1 MALLPVFG
9 TLFDRFIK
17 ASILPLVCL
26 CLPSAS
32 HEVLA
37 SSVTVSRDRHNV
49 EVLQTSPIGALRNL
63 THPSGGNV
71 LAAAQDYASL
81 LKIMSAHWVATSGGS
96 ACSLARQAYRALE
109 SEHEVQ
115 FRFLF
120 TCEEGDQPIRLSAS
134 WVEMMPPSHFI
145 LLDAVKK
152 NRSVQAIIEERPAT
166 IVVPGS

>member
-1 MALLPVFG
+1 MLIAMTRFGSALNLNIHFHI
-9 TLFDRFIK
+9 LFLDGVYVYRDNRPPRFKRVK
-17 ASILPLVCL
+17 AP
-26 CLPSAS
+26 A
-32 HEVLA
+32 
-37 SSVTVSRDRHNV
+37 
-49 EVLQTSPIGALRNL
+49 
-63 THPSGGNV
+63 

-120 TCEEGDQPIRLSAS
+120 TCEEGAQPIRLSAS
-134 WVEMMPPSHFI
+134 WVERMPPSHFI